1 MRFNRIPNFKPIR
14 IPVFASLLI
23 ILSMYGP
30 ILKSESA
37 DFDVALTPVE
47 DTFISD
53 REPSSSFG
61 SNASLGLGYS
71 DEFGSQRI
79 LLRFDLADQ
88 LSENGLILEAEL
100 QLYVEAADPAFDP
113 PLAID
118 VHRVTEGWNETIT
131 NWNNRPDISGVVTSG
146 AIERDINFHR
156 VDITDLVRD
165 WQLGNETNYG
175 LMIIADANVSNQRY
189 RSIAS
194 REAQTVFQPRLT
206 ISFSDDDTGPSASL
220 EPLPAYS
227 NVNFTVKWSGED
239 NAGGSGLKHYDLQ
252 VSVNRGEWEDWLLET
267 TDTEAEY
274 NGTAGNFYQFR
285 VRGVDLAGNAADYS
299 PPQAETLV
307 GIPFATIQEINATT
321 ISGSQIPLAWTLEEF
336 GGGTITG
343 VEIYQSFNGG
353 PWEAV
358 LSGVTGTSL
367 LYTPTN
373 GDGIYAFEALAQN
386 VNGIREP
393 LQSRAEATVLYDG
406 QAPFIQPSQ
415 YMPLFHR
422 QP

>member
-1 MRFNRIPNFKPIR
+1 MRFNIISRVKSIQIPLFT
-14 IPVFASLLI
+14 SLLI
-23 ILSMYGP
+23 ILSLCGP
-30 ILKSESA
+30 VLKSESA
-37 DFDVALTPVE
+37 AFDLALTAVE

-61 SNASLGLGYS
+61 SDSSLGLGYS
-71 DEFGSQRI
+71 DDFGAQRL
-79 LLRFDLADQ
+79 LLRFDLEDQ
-88 LSENGLILEAEL
+88 LLENSLILEAEL
-100 QLYVEAADPAFDP
+100 QLYVEAADPEFDP

-118 VHRVTEGWNETIT
+118 VYRITEGWNETIT
-131 NWNNRPDISGVVTSG
+131 NWNNRPDISGLITSG
-146 AIERDINFHR
+146 AIERDINFHK
-156 VDITDLVRD
+156 VDVTELVRD
-165 WQLGNETNYG
+165 WQLGNESNYG

-189 RSIAS
+189 RAIAS
-194 REAQTVFQPRLT
+194 REAQTLFRPRLT
-206 ISFSDDDTGPSASL
+206 ISLSDDDTGPTASL
-220 EPLPAYS
+220 DPLPPYS
-227 NVNFTVKWSGED
+227 NVNFTVKWEGED
-239 NAGGSGLKHYDLQ
+239 NEGGSGLKHYDVQ

-307 GIPFATIQEINATT
+307 GIPFATIQKINAST
-321 ISGSQIPLAWTLEEF
+321 ISGSQIPLAWSLETF

-343 VEIYQSFNGG
+343 VDIYRSFNGG

-367 LYTPTN
+367 LYTPTD
-373 GDGIYAFEALAQN
+373 GDGIYAFEAQAQN

-393 LQSRAEATVLYDG
+393 LQNRAEATVLYDS
-406 QAPFIQPSQ
+406 QAPFVRPSQ
-415 YMPLFHR
+415 YMPIFHR